1 MGEGGKV
8 EEDEKIRYI
17 YMYICIYV
25 YIWSL
30 SPVLGTEFLISKILV
45 EFRSNVIKGI

>member
-8 EEDEKIRYI
+8 EEEEKNKIYI
-17 YMYICIYV
+17 HIHICI

-45 EFRSNVIKGI
+45 EFRSDVIKGI